1 MITITIDGQKVQTEE
16 TKTVLEAALESGHYI
31 PNLCWHPNLRD
42 VGACRMCIVEIEG
55 MRGLPTACT
64 TKVSEGMAVKTDSDK
79 LQRYRRNIMWLLDSE
94 LGESGDESSQ
104 LAAVRRFVGVKEF
117 PKVEPRRMERPVY
130 DSDPLFVRDLNECI
144 LCGRCIRACE
154 ELREIG
160 TIGFADR
167 GIGGRVATVFDRP
180 LVDAGCKFCTAC
192 VEVCPTGAFHD
203 KAPLPV
209 PKSNV
214 IKFDPPTEKEK
225 VVVPCQ
231 TTCPAGIDVP
241 LYVRLIAEGKFHE
254 SLAVIRETVPFP
266 HTLGCVC
273 PHPCETGCRRSGI
286 NESVAIRDLKKYVG
300 TLDDGRW
307 WDRLDRKPDTGKKV
321 AVLGGG
327 PAGLT
332 AAWFLRLAGHAVT
345 IFEALPKAGGMLRY
359 AIPKYRLPEDVLD
372 KEIGYIEKLG
382 VEIRCNAGYLS
393 EEDALAQGYDAVFV
407 AYGAA
412 KGSKMG
418 IAGEEDPRVVD
429 GLTLLR
435 SFSLGEDL
443 DVGRKVV
450 VVGGGNVAVDVARTA
465 LRLGAEQVIMVY
477 RRTRAEMPAFEEE
490 IEACL
495 AEGVDIRYL
504 VNPVEVKAT
513 PEHLDIECVR
523 MELGEPDASGRR
535 RPVPIEG
542 SEHILEADRLYM
554 AIGQKPAVPETSKV
568 GRSKRGWIQVDEETL
583 ATDRPGVFAGG
594 DIVTGPATVIEA
606 IQAGRVA
613 ARSID
618 RYLGGEGSVAQVLC
632 DHEKLSPVLGR
643 EEGFAARS
651 RIHVEHLPADQRRK
665 DFSEVELP
673 YSEEAAVAEADRCL
687 RCNLRLAI
695 EAVPMPPEPAGR
707 N

>member
-31 PNLCWHPNLRD
+31 PNLCWHPNLRN

-64 TKVSEGMAVKTDSDK
+64 TKVSDGMVIQTSTDR
-79 LQRYRRNIMWLLDSE
+79 LQRYRQNIMWLLDSE
-94 LGESGDESSQ
+94 MGGPGAEDSQ

-117 PKVEPRRMERPVY
+117 SKVEPRRLERPVY
-130 DSDPLFVRDLNECI
+130 DSDPLFMRDLNECI
-144 LCGRCIRACE
+144 LCGRCIRACQD
-154 ELREIG
+154 LRKIG

-167 GIGGRVATVFDRP
+167 GIGARVATVFDRD

-192 VEVCPTGAFHD
+192 VEVCPTGAFRD
-203 KAPLPV
+203 KEPLPV
-209 PKSNV
+209 PQSNV
-214 IKFDPPTEKEK
+214 VKFEPPTEKEK

-231 TTCPAGIDVP
+231 STCPAGIDVP
-241 LYVRLIAEGKFHE
+241 MYVGLIAEGKFHE

-286 NESVAIRDLKKYVG
+286 NEAIAIRDLKKYVG
-300 TLDDGRW
+300 SLDDGRW
-307 WDRLDRKPDTGKKV
+307 WERLDIKPDTGKKV
-321 AVLGGG
+321 AVLGAG
-327 PAGLT
+327 PAGLS
-332 AAWFLRLAGHAVT
+332 AAWFLRLAGHQVT
-345 IFEALPKAGGMLRY
+345 VFEALPKAGGMLRY

-382 VEIRCNAGYLS
+382 VEIKCNAGYLS
-393 EEDALAQGYDAVFV
+393 EEDALAQGYDAVFL

-412 KGSKMG
+412 KGSTMG
-418 IAGEEDPRVVD
+418 IAGEEDPRVLD
-429 GLTLLR
+429 GLTVLR
-435 SFSLGEDL
+435 SFSLGEKV
-443 DVGRKVV
+443 DVGKKVV

-465 LRLGAEQVIMVY
+465 LRLGAEQVIIVY

-495 AEGVDIRYL
+495 AEGIDIRYL
-504 VNPVEVKAT
+504 VNPIEVQAGS
-513 PEHLDIECVR
+513 EHLEIKCVR

-542 SEHILEADRLYM
+542 SEHILEADRLFM
-554 AIGQKPAVPETSKV
+554 AIGQKPVVPESSKV
-568 GRSKRGWIQVDEETL
+568 AQTNRGWIQVDSDSL

-618 RYLGGEGSVAQVLC
+618 KYLGGEGWVSQALW
-632 DHEKLSPVLGR
+632 DHEEMSPVLGR
-643 EEGFAARS
+643 HEGFAS
-651 RIHVEHLPADQRRK
+651 RPRVHVEHLPADQRAK

-673 YSEEAAVAEADRCL
+673 YSEDAAVKEADRCL
-687 RCNLRLAI
+687 RCHLRLAI
-695 EAVPMPPEPAGR
+695 DKVPLPPSS
-707 N
+707 